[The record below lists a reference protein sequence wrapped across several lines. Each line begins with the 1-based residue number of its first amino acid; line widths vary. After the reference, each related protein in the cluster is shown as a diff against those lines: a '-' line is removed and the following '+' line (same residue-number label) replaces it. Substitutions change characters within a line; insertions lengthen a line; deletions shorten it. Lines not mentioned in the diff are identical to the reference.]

1 MKLNNISV
9 SFDGKPVISDFSY
22 DFSGKGI
29 IVVVGESGSG
39 KTTLFRVMAGLQP
52 VDRGTVTEVPKKI
65 SYSFQEHRLLPW
77 LNALQN
83 VMSVSDQKDEKIAL
97 NLLNRM
103 GITDEDAEKTPDKL
117 SGGMRQRVAIA
128 RALYYNADI
137 YLFDE
142 LFAGLDAENV
152 KIVADLL
159 KEKAQDALVVVITH
173 ENADVLGADKTIV
186 MEKIK

>member
-9 SFDGKPVISDFSY
+9 AFDGKPILKDFNF

-29 IVVVGESGSG
+29 IAVVGESGSG
-39 KTTLFRVMAGLQP
+39 KTTLFRVIAGLQS
-52 VDRGTVTEVPKKI
+52 VDNGTITDIPDKI

-83 VMSVSDQKDEKIAL
+83 VMSVSDKKDEQAAL
-97 NLLNRM
+97 NLLGRM
-103 GITDEDAEKTPDKL
+103 GITPDDAKKTPDKL

-142 LFAGLDAENV
+142 LFAGLDADNV

-159 KEKAQDALVVVITH
+159 KEKAKDALIVVITH
-173 ENADVLGADKTIV
+173 ENVQVLDADKTIV
-186 MEKIK
+186 MEKNK

>member
-1 MKLNNISV
+1 MKLNNVSV
-9 SFDGKPVISDFSY
+9 AFDGKKVLSDFSF

-29 IVVVGESGSG
+29 IVIEGESGCG
-39 KTTLFRVMAGLQP
+39 KTTLFRVMAGLQS
-52 VDRGTVTEVPKKI
+52 VDSGTITDIPDRI

-83 VMSVSDQKDEKIAL
+83 VMSVTDQIYEGNAL
-97 NLLNRM
+97 ELLKRL
-103 GITDEDAEKTPDKL
+103 GISEEDAKKTPDKL

-142 LFAGLDAENV
+142 LFAGLDADNV

-159 KEKAQDALVVVITH
+159 KEKAQVALVVVITH
-173 ENADVLGADKTIV
+173 ENADVLQADKTII
-186 MEKIK
+186 MEKIQ

>member
-9 SFDGKPVISDFSY
+9 AFDGKPVLRDFSF
-22 DFSGKGI
+22 DFSGTGI
-29 IVVVGESGSG
+29 IAVVGESGSG
-39 KTTLFRVMAGLQP
+39 KTTLFRVLAGLQSI
-52 VDRGTVTEVPKKI
+52 DSGTITHIPEKI

-77 LNALQN
+77 LNAVQN
-83 VMSVSDQKDEKIAL
+83 VISVSDSKDETGAL
-97 NLLNRM
+97 NLLGRM
-103 GITDEDAEKTPDKL
+103 GITPDDAKKTPDKL

-142 LFAGLDAENV
+142 LFAGLDADNV

-159 KEKAQDALVVVITH
+159 KEKAQESLVVVITH
-173 ENADVLGADKTIV
+173 ENTDVLDADKTIV
-186 MEKIK
+186 MEKFK